1 MGDGGKDPGSLV
13 ANLSIDSHRPFQ
25 ESSGKLQV
33 WDRRSMG
40 RRGKPEGS
48 FVGHCEGVTHLD
60 PKGDGRYFIS
70 NAKDQTVKLWDLRRM
85 TGQEQMEK

>member
-1 MGDGGKDPGSLV
+1 
-13 ANLSIDSHRPFQ
+13 
-25 ESSGKLQV
+25 
-33 WDRRSMG
+33 MG

-70 NAKDQTVKLWDLRRM
+70 NAKDQTVKLWDMRRM